1 MTPTTFKGKGS
12 MIKRQQI
19 IEVVPYDPD
28 WSNQFEKEAL
38 LLKLI
43 FSDIFVAIHHIG
55 STSVPGLAA
64 KPTIDIIL
72 EVKDIRL
79 VDKFNEPMEKLG
91 YEAWGEYGIPGRR
104 FFVKGESKRTNHV
117 HTFQA
122 GDREIA
128 RHLYFR
134 DYLKSHP
141 AEAKKYADLKIKLA
155 QKLPHDRRGYVQN
168 KQGYVEALEKKAIAW
183 VRDLK

>member
-1 MTPTTFKGKGS
+1 

-104 FFVKGESKRTNHV
+104 FFCER
-117 HTFQA
+117 
-122 GDREIA
+122 
-128 RHLYFR
+128 
-134 DYLKSHP
+134 
-141 AEAKKYADLKIKLA
+141 
-155 QKLPHDRRGYVQN
+155 
-168 KQGYVEALEKKAIAW
+168 
-183 VRDLK
+183 